1 MNATDLVSAL
11 VQQRRVA
18 SPVHL
23 GQGMAMSTPIFCAD
37 GFEVS
42 VQASGFHYC
51 APRNVEGPWE
61 SFELGFP
68 SAVEP
73 LLTAYAEEPHNPT
86 GTVYPNVP
94 AALVLEVLTK
104 HGGPAA

>member
-11 VQQRRVA
+11 VRQRRVA
-18 SPVHL
+18 SREHL
-23 GQGMAMSTPIFCAD
+23 GHSIAMSVPIRCAD

-42 VQASGFHYC
+42 VQASGLHYC

-68 SAVEP
+68 SEVEP
-73 LLTAYAEEPHNPT
+73 LLTTYAEEPHNPT

-104 HGGPAA
+104 HGGVAA